1 MLWILVIGFVL
12 FLLADAFFF
21 WCLLRANALSEE
33 QERPWEA
40 FDQPTKPP
48 EITEQNVKKSER

>member
-1 MLWILVIGFVL
+1 MLWIFVIGFVL

-33 QERPWEA
+33 QERRWEA
-40 FDQPTKPP
+40 LDEKVESLET
-48 EITEQNVKKSER
+48 IEQNIKKSEP